1 MYLFNRSFEVWLR
14 KQIVINVFRF
24 LKYFW
29 LDLNAKYYV
38 HIKKIYH
45 IVNVNK

>member
-14 KQIVINVFRF
+14 KQIVINVLKF

-29 LDLNAKYYV
+29 LDLNAKILCP
-38 HIKKIYH
+38 HQKKISYC
-45 IVNVNK
+45 KCK